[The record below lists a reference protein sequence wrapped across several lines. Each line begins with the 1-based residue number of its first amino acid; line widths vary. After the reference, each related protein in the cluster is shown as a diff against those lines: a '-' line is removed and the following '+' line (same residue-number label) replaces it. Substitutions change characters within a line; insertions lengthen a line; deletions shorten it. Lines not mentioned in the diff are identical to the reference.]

1 MRIFNAKWT
10 STSAGPSPDGNKRTE
25 VFLAGCKM
33 AMDGHPCKGCF
44 NPKLWDP
51 RHCVADVG
59 AYEAAKQIERF
70 APNRYITF
78 VGGEPLD
85 QVKELVTTCAWLKPE
100 YHIVVIT
107 HYTLEEIIEHGW
119 QELLVYIDILIDG
132 KYDETQR
139 IWDEDKAGDGLH
151 DVVGSGNQTIWDIR
165 YARQHNVPYYEGIL
179 AGDALGLFLT
189 DSWDLH
195 WVKRDESVAT
205 QILERPKSTVFKA
218 S

>member
-10 STSAGPSPDGNKRTE
+10 STSAGPSPDNNKRTE

-44 NPKLWDP
+44 NPKLWDH

-59 AYEAAKQIERF
+59 AYEVAKQIERF

-85 QVKELVTTCAWLKPE
+85 QAKELITACAWLKPE
-100 YHIVVIT
+100 YHIIVIT
-107 HYTLEEIIEHGW
+107 HYMLEEIIEHGW
-119 QELLVYIDILIDG
+119 QDLLVYIDILIDG

-151 DVVGSGNQTIWDIR
+151 DVVGSGNQTIWDVR

-179 AGDALGLFLT
+179 ASDALGLFLT

-195 WVKRDESVAT
+195 WVKRDESAAT
-205 QILERPKSTVFKA
+205 QILERPKFTVFKA